1 MAAVRLSD
9 QARDE
14 LRHIFRT
21 IAADNREAAR
31 RAVGRILDRCR
42 TLSVHPL
49 LGRERPEFGLPAL
62 RSTAVAPHVIFYRV
76 AESGI
81 VEVAHII
88 DGRRDLDALLNPPL
102 NPPTRED
109 LP

>member
-1 MAAVRLSD
+1 MAAVHLAE

-14 LRHIFRT
+14 LRHIFRA

-31 RAVGRILDRCR
+31 RVVGRILDRCR
-42 TLSVHPL
+42 TLAGHPL

-62 RSTAVAPHVIFYRV
+62 RSTAIAPHVVFYRV
-76 AESGI
+76 TEGGV
-81 VEVAHII
+81 VEVVHII
-88 DGRRDLDALLNPPL
+88 DGRRDLEALL

-109 LP
+109 LA